1 MGTKYSQSKDKETIT
16 TFNKLLKQNGD
27 KVINYL
33 ESEYEFLS
41 KINEILKNDPEDIQI
56 NVQQIKESRQNLPS
70 TPNDLMHATIQELVD
85 PLFQFY
91 ATKLAGIVKD
101 FPEDV
106 EKHKK
111 IVTAMR
117 EFCKKHPSMKPIQI
131 LKDNGN
137 LDALETMVKNP
148 QASEAL
154 KHQIQ
159 KNIDFLRNHRKK

>member
-1 MGTKYSQSKDKETIT
+1 MSILIWSTTEKILWNCRQLQLGRNTVSQKDKETIT
-16 TFNKLLKQNGD
+16 TFNTLLNQNGY
-27 KVINYL
+27 KVIKYI
-33 ESEYEFLS
+33 ESEDEFLS

-70 TPNDLMHATIQELVD
+70 TPNDLMRATIQELVD

-117 EFCKKHPSMKPIQI
+117 EFCKKTSQY
-131 LKDNGN
+131 
-137 LDALETMVKNP
+137 ETHTNSK
-148 QASEAL
+148 
-154 KHQIQ
+154 
-159 KNIDFLRNHRKK
+159 R